1 MTPNHPLKAPW
12 YAWAV
17 VLGVF
22 VLVLVGGVV
31 YRVNTP
37 NMPLH
42 NGCSCY
48 PGYAGMDAGASLSA
62 RTNQDSANP

>member
-1 MTPNHPLKAPW
+1 MIPNHPCKAPW

-17 VLGVF
+17 VLGAF
-22 VLVLVGGVV
+22 LLVLVGGVI
-31 YRVNTP
+31 YRANTP

-48 PGYAGMDAGASLSA
+48 PGYADLGTGASLAA
-62 RTNQDSANP
+62 RDDSDSANP